1 MIKKS
6 DIDDAG
12 STGGS
17 SSGSLYDQDRII
29 LERLGYKQSL
39 DRSLSAFSNFGV
51 TFSCCSIMAGL
62 TPLYGDALQS
72 GGPMTVIWGWLL
84 VSFFT
89 LMVGLSLAEICSA
102 FPTSGGLYVWTTLL
116 CSADWAPIASW
127 IVGYTNWLGLCV
139 AIASTDLAMAQFLA
153 SMVSMCTSYSPNT
166 YVIFAIYVCI
176 LLLHGV
182 VNSMT
187 VRLNGLFNNMSVW
200 WHVFGTATIVIV
212 VLVMTPQ
219 RQSAEFVFTTWVNNT
234 GWSSNFYVFMLGL
247 LQSQYT
253 LSGYDSAAHMA
264 EETQNASTGGPM
276 GIIMAILT
284 ASVVGWVFLLGMTFS
299 IMNFETQIVSPAV
312 GVALSQIFLD
322 SCGLRVAIF
331 LILIILGAQF
341 FCGSALTLA
350 SSRMVYAFARD
361 GALPMSKRLHKLNK
375 EKSPVAAVWFNIAF
389 CFVLGLPYIW
399 SETAYS
405 AIVSVNTIASSIS
418 YLIPI
423 LCRIILARET
433 FTPGPFNLGRYSTII
448 GLISSGWIIVTSALF
463 LCPTEYPVT
472 ATNMNYALVPFV
484 LVVGVCV
491 VYYGIWGRH
500 WFKPGGG
507 VGAAAVAAGVAESK
521 MDAAGGDLE
530 GSSEDTD
537 GEDGEKRH
545 ELKHIH
551 SHTPPLT
558 PQIGNSSSG
567 EEEEQEVGFP
577 EGEEK
582 KHTSRGH
589 SDGHG
594 HAR

>member
-1 MIKKS
+1 MSKKS
-6 DIDDAG
+6 EVDDAG

-17 SSGSLYDQDRII
+17 SSGSLYDQDRVI

-72 GGPMTVIWGWLL
+72 GGPMTVIW
-84 VSFFT
+84 
-89 LMVGLSLAEICSA
+89 
-102 FPTSGGLYVWTTLL
+102 
-116 CSADWAPIASW
+116 
-127 IVGYTNWLGLCV
+127 V

-153 SMVSMCTSYSPNT
+153 SMVSMSTSYSPNT

-299 IMNFETQIVSPAV
+299 IMNFDTQIVSPAV

-361 GALPMSKRLHKLNK
+361 GALPMSQRLHKLNK

-433 FTPGPFNLGRYSTII
+433 FTPGPFNLGRFSTIV
-448 GLISSGWIIVTSALF
+448 GMISSGWIVVTSALF
-463 LCPTEYPVT
+463 LCPTESPVT
-472 ATNMNYALVPFV
+472 ASNMNYALVPFV

-491 VYYGIWGRH
+491 VYYAIWGRH

-521 MDAAGGDLE
+521 MDAAGGHLE
-530 GSSEDTD
+530 SSSEETD
-537 GEDGEKRH
+537 EEDGERRH
-545 ELKHIH
+545 ELKHVY
-551 SHTPPLT
+551 SHTPPMT
-558 PQIGNSSSG
+558 PQIGSSSSG
-567 EEEEQEVGFP
+567 EGSEMEEEQEVGFP
-577 EGEEK
+577 EE
-582 KHTSRGH
+582 KHTSRG
-589 SDGHG
+589 
-594 HAR
+594 AF